1 MSIEIGNYV
10 RTNDGLIFKIFTK
23 TKTTYGFCGLTDSS
37 NKKYSTYTYGKGN
50 CIDNNIKGKIV
61 KHSKNI
67 IDLIEEGDI
76 IEFNGEKYQVIYDES
91 YNKLGILIPNKNYLA
106 IKHSS
111 LEFVFEQNKY
121 VTILTKE
128 QYMQNC
134 YTVKRS

>member
-1 MSIEIGNYV
+1 MDIEVGDYV

-67 IDLIEEGDI
+67 INLIEPGDFVNGREVKHIAMFEGFPNYPKLIFVD
-76 IEFNGEKYQVIYDES
+76 EKR
-91 YNKLGILIPNKNYLA
+91 LIPDDTCENDE
-106 IKHSS
+106 IK
-111 LEFVFEQNKY
+111 
-121 VTILTKE
+121 TILTKE
-128 QYMQNC
+128 QYSQNC
-134 YTVKRS
+134 YAVERS

>member
-1 MSIEIGNYV
+1 MNIEVGDYV

-67 IDLIEEGDI
+67 IDLIEVGDFVNNGYI
-76 IEFNGEKYQVIYDES
+76 HEVGSADNGERWVHNLNGLLLYKED
-91 YNKLGILIPNKNYLA
+91 
-106 IKHSS
+106 IK
-111 LEFVFEQNKY
+111 
-121 VTILTKE
+121 TILTKE

>member
-67 IDLIEEGDI
+67 IDLIEVGDFVNGYRVLEMFKFQNDKYAI
-76 IEFNGEKYQVIYDES
+76 TICKSDFKSICRIWSEEDIE
-91 YNKLGILIPNKNYLA
+91 
-106 IKHSS
+106 
-111 LEFVFEQNKY
+111 
-121 VTILTKE
+121 TILTKE
-128 QYMQNC
+128 QYSQNC
-134 YTVKRS
+134 YTVERS